1 MDSAYDREN
10 IYEQILFDYNAQVI
24 IPINPRN
31 SKQPPAGYYD
41 YKGTPVCRAGHK
53 MVYWVH
59 YNGDNR
65 MSVANRLCKWLCLV
79 SKIQIMVVLL
89 KQGLNRGSTL
99 YLDSASRIEYLEE
112 HL

>member
-10 IYEQILFDYNAQVI
+10 IYEDILFDYNAQAI

-41 YKGTPVCRAGHK
+41 YKGTPACRAGHK

-59 YNGDNR
+59 YNGDNKFR
-65 MSVANRLCKWLCLV
+65 CPHVCGKVDCVN
-79 SKIQIMVVLL
+79 
-89 KQGLNRGSTL
+89 GSAW
-99 YLDSASRIEYLEE
+99 YLRFKLWSCY
-112 HL
+112 